1 MSEPTPP
8 TNQKYKFRLL
18 PLDPKSPDDMLQAAQ
33 LAEAAFDSENSLFQR
48 TYLVDPYPSP
58 EERKKGTVKRLTYG
72 LGKGKVAFK
81 AVVDDPENETGKDG
95 DMAGFS
101 IWQPPGTGYRVF
113 DSTDR
118 ERLTDEEKEAYDQV
132 DLDGWNTLFGNM
144 QKSRERLH
152 GGKDHW
158 WVTKLFLSVYRYSS
172 DLPSCCT
179 AFLVNLV
186 SISIALN

>member
-1 MSEPTPP
+1 MSEFTP
-8 TNQKYKFRLL
+8 TNQKYKFRPL
-18 PLDPKSPDDMLQAAQ
+18 PLDPKSSDDMLQAAQ

-113 DSTDR
+113 ESTDR
-118 ERLTDEEKEAYDQV
+118 EKLTDEEKEVYEQV

-144 QKSRERLH
+144 QESRERLH

-158 WVTKLFLSVYRYSS
+158 
-172 DLPSCCT
+172 
-179 AFLVNLV
+179 
-186 SISIALN
+186 